1 MVYVDTS
8 VMVKLYIKEEYSRD
22 TSNWLKENNQAIPL
36 TSFHELELINAIHL
50 KRFRTEI
57 TLDET
62 RLIMSRF
69 EEHEKSGIYY
79 RPQLDWSA
87 IFIHA
92 IDLSTKHLAGI
103 GARLLDILHVASALS
118 INADRLLTL
127 DDSQTKLAVLAGLK
141 IENIKKMNE
150 PLPAQ

>member
-1 MVYVDTS
+1 VVYVDTS
-8 VMVKLYIKEEYSRD
+8 VIVKLYFKEEYSRD
-22 TSNWLKENNQAIPL
+22 TSNWLKENNEAIPL
-36 TSFHELELINAIHL
+36 TSFHELELKNAIHL
-50 KRFRTEI
+50 KQFRAEI

-87 IFIHA
+87 IVIHA
-92 IDLSTKHLAGI
+92 IDLSKKHSASI
-103 GARLLDILHVASALS
+103 GSRSLDILHVASALS

-127 DDSQTKLAVLAGLK
+127 DDRQTKLARSPG
-141 IENIKKMNE
+141 
-150 PLPAQ
+150 

>member
-8 VMVKLYIKEEYSRD
+8 VIVKLYIKEEYSQES
-22 TSNWLKENNQAIPL
+22 SNWLKENNEAIPL

-50 KRFRTEI
+50 KQFRAEVTS
-57 TLDET
+57 DET
-62 RLIMSRF
+62 HLILSRF

-92 IDLSTKHLAGI
+92 IDLSKKHSASI
-103 GARLLDILHVASALS
+103 GSRSLDILHVASALS
-118 INADRLLTL
+118 INADRFLTL
-127 DDSQTKLAVLAGLK
+127 DDRQTGLAKLADLK
-141 IENIKKMNE
+141 IEDIKN
-150 PLPAQ
+150 

>member
-8 VMVKLYIKEEYSRD
+8 VIVKLYIKEEYSRD
-22 TSNWLKENNQAIPL
+22 TSNWIRENNEALPL
-36 TSFHELELINAIHL
+36 TSFHELELNNAIHL
-50 KRFRTEI
+50 KQFRAEI
-57 TLDET
+57 TLEET

-87 IFIHA
+87 IFINA
-92 IDLSTKHLAGI
+92 IELSKKHSASI
-103 GARLLDILHVASALS
+103 GSRSLDILHVASALS

-127 DDSQTKLAVLAGLK
+127 DDRQTRLATLAGLK
-141 IENIKKMNE
+141 IENIKE
-150 PLPAQ
+150 